1 MIIFAV
7 IGYLMKKFD
16 YSFVAFLIGF
26 VLAPEFAV
34 SFRSFLLVAQGD
46 PIGFLFQRPIALMFC
61 VMTILAVVR
70 IVWTEHQK
78 RAALKPT
85 TSMPHVE

>member
-26 VLAPEFAV
+26 VLAPEFEV

-46 PIGFLFQRPIALMFC
+46 PLGFLITRPIALVFC
-61 VMTILAVVR
+61 IMTLIAVVR
-70 IVWTEHQK
+70 IAWSENQK
-78 RAALKPT
+78 RSQPNPNMTKK
-85 TSMPHVE
+85 V